1 MKADKEFRTEFDG
14 EYANVKYAGRK
25 VGKTII
31 IWVIVLSVI
40 STIFGVGFKMFN
52 KNADRLIFKQS
63 VTYNEGVL
71 DDLAKYRLEMI
82 KAEDDIEKNAIAEM
96 VNSRF
101 ANYDESKIENSDLKE
116 FLRDCRNMNLEDY
129 SKLKKLF
136 IWYL

>member
-1 MKADKEFRTEFDG
+1 MKPSKDFRKDFDT
-14 EYANVKYAGRK
+14 EYANANYATKK

-31 IWVIVLSVI
+31 VWIIVLSVVGSI
-40 STIFGVGFKMFN
+40 AGVGFRIWRVN
-52 KNADRLIFKQS
+52 TDRVIFKQS

-82 KAEDDIEKNAIAEM
+82 RTDDKVEKTAIAEM

-101 ANYDESKIENSDLKE
+101 ANYDESKVENSDLKN

-129 SKLKKLF
+129 SK
-136 IWYL
+136 